1 MIPRILLSLTSMVV
15 LAAATPSDVVEREYH
30 FALSKSSP
38 EADSSVDSPAEIRL
52 WFTEVPEARTTS
64 IRLIASDG
72 EPIRTADVA
81 QDEDD
86 DRSFGVTLEHALSAD
101 TYTVAWR
108 AIGAD
113 GHVVR
118 DDYEFAVVAR

>member
-1 MIPRILLSLTSMVV
+1 MIPRTLLSLTLMVV
-15 LAAATPSDVVEREYH
+15 LAAATPSDVVEREFH

-38 EADSSVDSPAEIRL
+38 EADSSIDSPAEIRL

-64 IRLIASDG
+64 IRLIGSDG
-72 EPIRTADVA
+72 EPIHTADVA
-81 QDEDD
+81 QDEDEQ
-86 DRSFGVTLEHALSAD
+86 RSFGVTLEHPLSSG

-118 DDYEFAVVAR
+118 DDYEFTVVAN